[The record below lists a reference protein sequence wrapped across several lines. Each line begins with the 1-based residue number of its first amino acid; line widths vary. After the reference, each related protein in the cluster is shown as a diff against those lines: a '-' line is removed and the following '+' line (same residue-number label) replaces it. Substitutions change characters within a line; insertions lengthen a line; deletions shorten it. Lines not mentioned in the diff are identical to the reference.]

1 MISGTKISQ
10 LSVIDTLQSTD
21 YFPIVRGTG
30 PGATT
35 NRISGLTVN
44 TAALDTVKANFPI
57 NYTSNIFTLSSDT
70 VSVFS
75 NQTNIQANTFALTG
89 TQVIEANSLS
99 AALKIVQTGLGNALL
114 VEDST
119 SPDSTPFVVTS
130 SGNVGIGVIAPSN
143 KLHIHSV
150 SSSTSADAHLILT
163 QQSNLNSSYIA
174 TDASGV
180 MRIGSTGS
188 VQVITDTNNSAIVV
202 LTGGE
207 VGIGVTTPNE
217 LLTIAG
223 NVSAN
228 TVYANIS
235 GNSAT
240 ASQWS
245 AARVIGLSGSI
256 LGNTIINGSQ
266 DVTVF
271 TTISTGV
278 IIDNNISDTANISDV
293 KLAPIVSDRKV
304 SPTAIDYT
312 GSIPGQVL
320 MSTGSAAIWQS
331 LSSSEF
337 ALLPGS
343 ITNEMLGN
351 EVVTQEKL
359 ATDSITTIKLSA
371 GSVTESKLATD
382 AVTTSIILDG
392 AVTLQK
398 TTATAAAAPN
408 TLMSRDS
415 NGNLS
420 AVEVTADLK
429 GNARTSTALQ
439 TPINIALAGD
449 VVGAVTFD
457 GSESVVL
464 TAFSILPQAVS
475 VWAVYSAGAN
485 YFDNLSGT
493 YTQGTSLTQSNEIIV
508 TQKISSLQTKE
519 EYSTFLQTGSS
530 IVFETSA
537 ATIGQ
542 EFTYLTYNL
551 LTGSPLTAVF
561 LNGEI
566 IGGGSFTS
574 IPSGEYIID
583 SITPGFSSTTIS
595 ISTTVLQNASGNISF
610 SYNETIVYPP
620 HNFEVG
626 HRVNVAFLTSISLSG
641 DTAVTQTSGLYYV
654 VSVPD
659 ATSFVLSSEATTYQS
674 ASGDILLYRCLL
686 RDSFGISNITY
697 VDKGRHILNF
707 ENRFNDYFFYGFTGS
722 ATAPELTGLFTSS
735 IERNLS
741 EDIQDDINLGV
752 RTVLNDGSLKL
763 YDFNRTHALC
773 FGRLFPG

>member
-1 MISGTKISQ
+1 MLSGTKISQ
-10 LSVIDTLQSTD
+10 LSVVDSLQNTD

-30 PGATT
+30 PGAST

-57 NYTSNIFTLSSDT
+57 TYASNTFTLSSNT

-75 NQTNIQANTFALTG
+75 NQTNIQANTFSLTG
-89 TQVIEANSLS
+89 IQVIEANSLS

-114 VEDST
+114 VEDSA
-119 SPDSTPFVVTS
+119 SPDSTPFVITS
-130 SGNVGIGVIAPSN
+130 SGNIGIGTTIPNN
-143 KLHIHSV
+143 KLHIHST
-150 SSSTSADAHLILT
+150 SSSTSANAHLIFT
-163 QQSNLNSSYIA
+163 QASNSNSSYIA

-188 VQVITDTNNSAIVV
+188 VQVITDTNNTAVTV

-207 VGIGVTTPNE
+207 VGIGTTQPNE
-217 LLTIAG
+217 LLTVSG
-223 NVSAN
+223 NISAN
-228 TVYANIS
+228 TVYADIS

-240 ASQWS
+240 TSQWKT
-245 AARVIGLSGSI
+245 ARVIGLSGSI
-256 LGNTIINGSQ
+256 LGNTIIDGSQ

-278 IIDNNISDTANISDV
+278 IIDNNISNTANISDT

-312 GSIPGQVL
+312 GTIPGQVL

-351 EVVTQEKL
+351 EIVTQEKL
-359 ATDSITTIKLSA
+359 ATESVTTVKLSA

-398 TTATAAAAPN
+398 TTATAAATPD
-408 TLMSRDS
+408 TLMSRDLS
-415 NGNLS
+415 GNLS

-429 GNARTSTALQ
+429 GNARTATALQ
-439 TPINIALAGD
+439 TPVNISLAGD
-449 VVGAVTFD
+449 IAGVVTFD

-464 TAFSILPQAVS
+464 TAFNVLPQAAT

-485 YFDNLSGT
+485 YFNNLSGT
-493 YTQGTSLTQSNEIIV
+493 YVQGTSSTQSNEITV
-508 TQKISSLQTKE
+508 TQKISSSQIKE
-519 EYSTFLQTGSS
+519 EYSTFLQTGST
-530 IVFETSA
+530 IVFETTA
-537 ATIGQ
+537 ATFGE

-551 LTGSPLTAVF
+551 LTGTPLTAVF
-561 LNGEI
+561 LNGGI

-583 SITPGFSSTTIS
+583 SITPGPSSTTIS
-595 ISTTVLQNASGNISF
+595 VSTTVLQNASGNISF
-610 SYNETIVYPP
+610 SYNETVIYPP

-626 HRVNVAFLTSISLSG
+626 HRVNVAFLTSVPLSAG
-641 DTAVTQTSGLYYV
+641 STVTQTSGLYFV
-654 VSVPD
+654 VDVPD
-659 ATSFVLSSEATTYQS
+659 TTSFVLSSQATTYQS
-674 ASGDILLYRCLL
+674 ASGDILLYRCTL
-686 RDSFGISNITY
+686 RDSFGISNVTY

-707 ENRFNDYFFYGFTGS
+707 ENRFSQYFFYGFTGS
-722 ATAPELTGLFTSS
+722 ATSPELTGVFASS
-735 IERNLS
+735 IERVILQ
-741 EDIQDDINLGV
+741 DVQDDINLGI

-773 FGRLFPG
+773 FGKY